1 MRTYTLIARASLA
14 RGRVT
19 LTVWSLSVMVSA
31 VAAHYPEI
39 SRGGAQ
45 GAGRATQSVQGQ
57 PWRRL
62 PGSLWNPT
70 YFMHCAMASA
80 SLGPVWD
87 WCTPNLLRQGR
98 TGTPHSQTPQS
109 ACRLYQTCTA
119 LQVLQ
124 CTALH
129 KTASHRYKGCTYR
142 EKGVALV
149 RGLGIAKYWE

>member
-87 WCTPNLLRQGR
+87 WCTPTSSDRGALEPHILRLLNLLVGFIR
-98 TGTPHSQTPQS
+98 P
-109 ACRLYQTCTA
+109 A